1 MRYLTVLLTFMIL
14 VTGSPLFAQTSPAM
28 VISGN
33 PEAPPVTWNK
43 QGKLQGI
50 GPKLATDILSQLNIQ
65 YSIQPATDWLQV
77 LQQLEAGKI
86 DLIVSAY
93 KTKKREQHMAFSA
106 PYLDSPV
113 VTVVKKGDSFLCNCW
128 DDMIGKKGVAGQGE
142 SFGDDFDA
150 YIKDKLDVTYTTYQ
164 RAFEMLEEDTADYL
178 IIDLYP
184 AIIFSKLL
192 GVEDKIEFM
201 EKPITIQQFHMAI
214 SKKSPYL
221 DQLPAINRQLKQ
233 LKAAGDIKKLALEQY
248 NSWHKTFQERQ
259 RFYAKADKK
268 ATEAQATFNAEAR
281 DRGLDNLARFIERE
295 GPYMEGGTGY

>member
-1 MRYLTVLLTFMIL
+1 MRYLTVLLTFIFL
-14 VTGSPLFAQTSPAM
+14 GTGSPLFAQPSPSL

-33 PEAPPVTWNK
+33 PEAPPVAWNK

-50 GPKLATDILSQLNIQ
+50 GPKLATDILSQLNIP
-65 YSIQPATDWLQV
+65 YSIHPATDWLQV
-77 LQQLEAGKI
+77 QQQLAAGEV

-93 KTKKREQHMAFSA
+93 KNKKREQHMVFSV
-106 PYLDSPV
+106 PYLKSPV
-113 VTVVKKGDSFLCNCW
+113 VTVVKKGDRFLCNCW

-142 SFGDDFDA
+142 TFGDEFDA
-150 YIKDKLDVTYTTYQ
+150 FIKDKLDVTYTTYQ

-184 AIIFSKLL
+184 AIIYSKLL
-192 GVEDKIEFM
+192 MVEDKIEFM
-201 EKPITIQQFHMAI
+201 EKPITVQQLHMAL

-221 DQLPAINRQLKQ
+221 DQLPAINNQLKQ
-233 LKAAGDIKKLALEQY
+233 LKEAGKIKKLAIEQY
-248 NSWHKTFQERQ
+248 NSWHKTFKERQ

-268 ATEAQATFNAEAR
+268 AAEVQATFNSEAR

-295 GPYMEGGTGY
+295 GPYMGGGVDY